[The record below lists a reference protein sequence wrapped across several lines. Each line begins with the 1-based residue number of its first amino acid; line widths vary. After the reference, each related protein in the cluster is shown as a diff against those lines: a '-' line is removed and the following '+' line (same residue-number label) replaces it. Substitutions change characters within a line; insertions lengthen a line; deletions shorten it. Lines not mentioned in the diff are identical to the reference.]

1 MLLVTAGWNGEDY
14 LSSTEIQRTRDEEWQ
29 LLSDAEY
36 PLEVAGINGMNIDGT
51 IFMSGKT

>member
-1 MLLVTAGWNGEDY
+1 MTAGYGDGDF

>member
-29 LLSDAEY
+29 LLSDAKY

>member
-1 MLLVTAGWNGEDY
+1 MTAGYYGRDY
-14 LSSTEIQRTRDEEWQ
+14 LRSTEIQRTRDEEWQ
-29 LLSDAEY
+29 LLTDAEY